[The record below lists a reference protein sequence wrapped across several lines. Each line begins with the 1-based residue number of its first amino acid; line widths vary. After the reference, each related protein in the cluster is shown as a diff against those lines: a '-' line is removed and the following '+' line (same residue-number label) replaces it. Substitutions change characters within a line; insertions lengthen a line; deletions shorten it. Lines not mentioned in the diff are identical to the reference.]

1 MVYTAMFL
9 WGWLLSAF
17 VLGLGMGWIA
27 VVSRVQTVSRAL
39 AQKLAL
45 LAAALIVVA
54 VAKLLPGRFGYGLD
68 LALVMLALYL
78 GGCGIGSWLRDLV
91 VSRASRAP

>member
-1 MVYTAMFL
+1 MTYTLAFL

-17 VLGLGMGWIA
+17 LLGLGMGWIA

-39 AQKLAL
+39 AQKLGAL
-45 LAAALIVVA
+45 VAALIIVA

-68 LALVMLALYL
+68 LALMMFALYL
-78 GGCGIGSWLRDLV
+78 FGCAIGSWLRDIV
-91 VSRASRAP
+91 VSRASRST